1 MKNIKYII
9 ILIALIF
16 PFVVNAATCQP
27 EKVTIKNVTIKD
39 ISDNTEELE
48 EPDING
54 REIGVNLKFQEVGDY
69 ITYKVLIRNDSDE
82 DFEIDSNSININKDY
97 MEYSVIT
104 NDKII
109 KANEEKTIEL
119 RVSYKTE
126 VDSSKFVNGR
136 YQDDQKMQLSLSND
150 SDEIVP
156 QNPLTSNNRIIIII
170 LVLIMIGVL
179 IFSKQKLSSRNK
191 MMLIM
196 GIVLIPITAKAI
208 CKCQIDLNSHIEIEK
223 VKEACVYIGSAGCSP
238 VSYSQYDRRYYTYQE
253 ETTVEQFLKKV
264 YQELE
269 KESNSIYSREYDNRS
284 DDLFSPDQLRA
295 PVFVKKE
302 VEECEQQAKLKLEE
316 NEDEG
321 EFERSMRSCNSMVSN
336 EPSNL
341 TDPVKDKSL
350 GCYNLT
356 KNNLC

>member
-27 EKVTIKNVTIKD
+27 EKVTIKKVTIED
-39 ISDNTEELE
+39 ISDNTEELK

-136 YQDDQKMQLSLSND
+136 YQDDQKMQLNLSND
-150 SDEIVP
+150 AETPVVP
-156 QNPLTSNNRIIIII
+156 ANPATNNNRIIILI
-170 LVLIMIGVL
+170 LVLSGIL
-179 IFSKQKLSSRNK
+179 IIVFSKQKLSSRNK

-196 GIVLIPITAKAI
+196 GMILIPITAKAV
-208 CKCQIDLNSHIEIEK
+208 CKCQIDLNSHIEIERIN
-223 VKEACVYIGSAGCSP
+223 EACIYIEEADCLPGNFSKHERINVA
-238 VSYSQYDRRYYTYQE
+238 YTDE
-253 ETTVEQFLKKV
+253 MTLREFLNKV
-264 YQELE
+264 YETLDE
-269 KESNSIYSREYDNRS
+269 KSNSVYNNDFRQNDLPLRFINKSVEKCEEEADKQYKNSNNHQEYY
-284 DDLFSPDQLRA
+284 
-295 PVFVKKE
+295 
-302 VEECEQQAKLKLEE
+302 
-316 NEDEG
+316 
-321 EFERSMRSCNSMVSN
+321 NSMLSCH
-336 EPSNL
+336 NL
-341 TDPVKDKSL
+341 TSENSVIENDYTVPVKNKSL
-350 GCYNLT
+350 GCYDLT
-356 KNNLC
+356 TPSVC